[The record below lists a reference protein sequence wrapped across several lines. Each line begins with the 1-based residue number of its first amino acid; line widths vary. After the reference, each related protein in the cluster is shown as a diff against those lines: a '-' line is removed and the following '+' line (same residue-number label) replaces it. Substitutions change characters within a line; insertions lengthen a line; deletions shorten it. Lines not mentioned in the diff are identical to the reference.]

1 MLRREDQG
9 FKTNLDFIK
18 INKKNQEKLFKAE
31 MFALIN
37 LHLDILKINLFVL
50 NLLTITNLEKN
61 WFSFLFFF
69 FLNTEESLSVLHS
82 ASISLSS

>member
-1 MLRREDQG
+1 MPLPVLNVYEEQR
-9 FKTNLDFIK
+9 
-18 INKKNQEKLFKAE
+18 LFKAE

-69 FLNTEESLSVLHS
+69 FIKTEESLCGLHS

>member
-69 FLNTEESLSVLHS
+69 F
-82 ASISLSS
+82 